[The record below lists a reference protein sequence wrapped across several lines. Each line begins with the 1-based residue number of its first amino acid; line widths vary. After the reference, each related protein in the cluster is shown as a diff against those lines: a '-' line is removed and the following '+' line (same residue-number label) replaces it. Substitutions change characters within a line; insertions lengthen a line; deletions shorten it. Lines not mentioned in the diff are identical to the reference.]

1 LDILRINGIIGERE
15 PALES
20 ILLENGV
27 GENFTAQMMR
37 DYLSQNPKGPFTIEI
52 KSIGGDV
59 IQGFEIADMIDREK
73 GKGREVTTIGM
84 QYDSIASIIFLKGD
98 KRKSVRGAVPL
109 IHNSW
114 LHPDQ
119 LGDTSLNAQTLREIA
134 DDNDEADFAMMVEY
148 IAKAGRDNK
157 RLIQD
162 LMRNET
168 QLTDKQLIDLNFA
181 TEIIAPITAIK
192 HGKSLSYSSRALKA
206 MAVQSVQEYSD
217 VLAFR
222 DGKVFLIQRSLDDDF
237 EAGKFAFPGG
247 KIEEGETSEGA
258 ALRELTEETG
268 LTVTNPEHL
277 CQIINDNGTIS
288 HYYAG
293 QAEGDIKLSE
303 DETETADFYGL
314 EELKGLPII
323 MDGLKRYEDL
333 ILKTTEMSDELSA
346 IKKAMN
352 TLKAL
357 VIGGRKSMLLPLS
370 GGAGELFVFSEDG
383 EIEGKRAVLAEGG
396 EPTEKPAPE
405 GSHSLNDGR
414 SITVGAD
421 GVIQSVTESTV
432 DALAAMETEKDKM
445 AADMVEK
452 DKMMAV
458 KDDEVKAAQLALKTF
473 KAETETQ
480 LNALAASIKQLEAV
494 VPGGGKPQT
503 RQAVYLKSQED
514 IKDMLPSER
523 RLASQIASRK
533 HD

>member
-1 LDILRINGIIGERE
+1 MDILRINGIIGERE

-20 ILLENGV
+20 ILIANGV

-37 DYLSQNPKGPFTIEI
+37 DYLSQNTEGPFTIEVN
-52 KSIGGDV
+52 SIGGDV

-84 QYDSIASIIFLKGD
+84 QFDSIASIIFLKGD
-98 KRKSVRGAVPL
+98 IRKAVRGCAAL

-134 DDNDEADFAMMVEY
+134 DDNDEADFSMMVEY
-148 IAKAGRDNK
+148 LAKAGRDNK

-168 QLTDKQLIDLNFA
+168 QLTDRQLLDLNFA
-181 TEIIAPITAIK
+181 TEIVAPISTIK
-192 HGKSLSYSSRALKA
+192 HGKALSYNSKALKA

-222 DGKVFLIQRSLDDDF
+222 DGKVFIIQRSLNDDF

-268 LTVTNPEHL
+268 LTVANPHHLGQITN
-277 CQIINDNGTIS
+277 NDGTIS

-303 DETETADFYGL
+303 TETETADFYSL
-314 EELKGLPII
+314 EEIKELPII
-323 MDGLKRYEDL
+323 MDGLQRYEDL

-346 IKKAMN
+346 IKQAMK

-357 VIGGRKSMLLPLS
+357 VLGGRKSMVLPLA
-370 GGAGELFVFSEDG
+370 GGAGELFIFSEDG
-383 EIEGKRAVLAEGG
+383 EIEGKRAVIAEGG
-396 EPTEKPAPE
+396 EPTEQAAPE

-421 GVIQSVTESTV
+421 GVIQSVSESPV
-432 DALAAMETEKDKM
+432 DALAAMEADKERM
-445 AADMVEK
+445 AAEMV
-452 DKMMAV
+452 V
-458 KDDEVKAAQLALKTF
+458 KDETLAMKDEEVKAAQLALSTF
-473 KAETETQ
+473 KSETETK
-480 LNALAASIKQLEAV
+480 LNAMAASIEQLSTV
-494 VPGGGKPQT
+494 VPGSEKKQT
-503 RQAVYLKSQED
+503 RQAMFTKSQESV
-514 IKDMLPSER
+514 KDMKASDR

-533 HD
+533 NQ

>member
-1 LDILRINGIIGERE
+1 MDILRINGIIGERE

-20 ILLENGV
+20 ILIANGV

-37 DYLSQNPKGPFTIEI
+37 DYLSQNTEGPFTIEVN
-52 KSIGGDV
+52 SIGGDV

-73 GKGREVTTIGM
+73 AKGREVTTIGI
-84 QYDSIASIIFLKGD
+84 QFDSIASIIFLKGD
-98 KRKSVRGAVPL
+98 IRKAVRGCAAL

-148 IAKAGRDNK
+148 LAKAGRDNK

-168 QLTDKQLIDLNFA
+168 QLTDRQLIDLNFA
-181 TEIIAPITAIK
+181 TEMVAPMSTVK
-192 HGKSLSYSSRALKA
+192 HGKALSYNSKALKA
-206 MAVQSVQEYSD
+206 MAVQSVQE
-217 VLAFR
+217 
-222 DGKVFLIQRSLDDDF
+222 
-237 EAGKFAFPGG
+237 EA
-247 KIEEGETSEGA
+247 IEKET
-258 ALRELTEETG
+258 
-268 LTVTNPEHL
+268 
-277 CQIINDNGTIS
+277 
-288 HYYAG
+288 
-293 QAEGDIKLSE
+293 KE
-303 DETETADFYGL
+303 D
-314 EELKGLPII
+314 
-323 MDGLKRYEDL
+323 EDL

-346 IKKAMN
+346 IKQAMK

-357 VIGGRKSMLLPLS
+357 IVGGRKSMVLPLK

-396 EPTEKPAPE
+396 EPTETPAPE
-405 GSHSLNDGR
+405 GPHDLNDGR
-414 SITVGAD
+414 SIIVGAD
-421 GVIQSVTESTV
+421 GVIQSVTESAV
-432 DALAAMETEKDKM
+432 DALAAMEMEKDKM
-445 AADMVEK
+445 AADMEDK

-458 KDDEVKAAQLALKTF
+458 KDDEVKAAQLALKTL

-480 LNALAASIKQLEAV
+480 INALAASIKQLEAV
-494 VPGGGKPQT
+494 VPGGGKPLT
-503 RQAVYLKSQED
+503 RQAVFLKSQTD

-533 HD
+533 ND